1 MAACHPTSLRE
12 GLRKLELRR
21 NVTKPIGLKSRVGH
35 SRACPS
41 DNATHS
47 PLNHDKWPDPC
58 VLASLPRAGRC
69 WWVSLSFRFR
79 WPFPCPTSSSF
90 NCLPNIICSSLDPDF
105 RGSKEF
111 VLNGGRTED
120 FGRTVFKKQAGSSTV
135 QKKKKK
141 EALNWESK
149 AKDHPFFPSL
159 VWRRKQF
166 VQKKNSWTQGRGGPL
181 VTEATH
187 MPTQSR
193 VRHTT
198 SVSGWCA
205 KWRDQRISHF

>member
-1 MAACHPTSLRE
+1 MAACHPTSLRG

-79 WPFPCPTSSSF
+79 WPFPCPASSSF

-141 EALNWESK
+141 KEALNWESK

-166 VQKKNSWTQGRGGPL
+166 VQKKKIHGHKGGGVRLYPRPLTCPRSHVCGTPRVCQVDVLNEGTRG
-181 VTEATH
+181 
-187 MPTQSR
+187 
-193 VRHTT
+193 
-198 SVSGWCA
+198 
-205 KWRDQRISHF
+205 